1 LNKKNKSADSTRYY
15 TAGAAGEET
24 GLDLDAALAA
34 RGFGAAGVPL
44 VGMIWAQTLDGVI
57 GKDGGM
63 PWHLPEDLA
72 HFKAST
78 LGHPVIM
85 GRRTWESF
93 PEAYRPL
100 PGRTNIVISS
110 RPDLAA
116 ELGPAGAVV
125 VPSLEAALE
134 AAEGSDGSGTIWIV
148 GGASVY
154 AAAEPLADVAI
165 VTVINTEA
173 EGDSYA
179 PRLGPDWTF
188 TAVSPA
194 QDWYTSANG
203 LQYRIALWTRNSGVT
218 DPDSSQPLA

>member
-1 LNKKNKSADSTRYY
+1 MTESNRFADSTRYY
-15 TAGAAGEET
+15 PVGRTGED
-24 GLDLDAALAA
+24 GLELEDALAA
-34 RGFGAAGVPL
+34 RGYGSTGVPL
-44 VGMIWAQTLDGVI
+44 VGMIWAQTTDGVI

-93 PEAYRPL
+93 PEAFRPL
-100 PGRTNIVISS
+100 PGRKNIVISS
-110 RPDLAA
+110 REGLAA
-116 ELGPAGAVV
+116 ELEPAGAVV
-125 VPSLEAALE
+125 VSSLEAALE
-134 AAEGSDGSGTIWIV
+134 AAEGSDGGDRIWIV
-148 GGASVY
+148 GGSQVY
-154 AAAEPLADVAI
+154 ADAEPLADVAV
-165 VTVINTEA
+165 VTVINTET

-188 TAVSPA
+188 SGVSPA

-203 LQYRIALWTRNSGVT
+203 LQYRFALWTRNRSVT
-218 DPDSSQPLA
+218 EQDGTQPLP